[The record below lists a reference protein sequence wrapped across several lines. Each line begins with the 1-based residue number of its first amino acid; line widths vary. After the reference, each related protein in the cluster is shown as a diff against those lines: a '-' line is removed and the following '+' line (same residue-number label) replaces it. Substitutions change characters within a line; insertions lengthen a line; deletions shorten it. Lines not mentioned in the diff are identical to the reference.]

1 MRKKKKK
8 VEYEITKLNK
18 NEEKS
23 SILFRK
29 IDIAKSLENKKIYVR
44 NDFCLK
50 DDYPVLNQCLKS
62 NVFWIA
68 MDNWHINLRWLQKIM
83 KPLTNLFTSTLL
95 VNEVE
100 SFIEFIKEIFY
111 LNLKNFDVQGELL
124 QSLVVGLEVLA
135 NH

>member
-1 MRKKKKK
+1 
-8 VEYEITKLNK
+8 
-18 NEEKS
+18 
-23 SILFRK
+23 
-29 IDIAKSLENKKIYVR
+29 
-44 NDFCLK
+44 
-50 DDYPVLNQCLKS
+50 
-62 NVFWIA
+62 

-111 LNLKNFDVQGELL
+111 LNFKNFDVQGELL

>member
-1 MRKKKKK
+1 
-8 VEYEITKLNK
+8 
-18 NEEKS
+18 
-23 SILFRK
+23 
-29 IDIAKSLENKKIYVR
+29 
-44 NDFCLK
+44 
-50 DDYPVLNQCLKS
+50 
-62 NVFWIA
+62 

-95 VNEVE
+95 INEVE

>member
-1 MRKKKKK
+1 
-8 VEYEITKLNK
+8 
-18 NEEKS
+18 
-23 SILFRK
+23 
-29 IDIAKSLENKKIYVR
+29 
-44 NDFCLK
+44 
-50 DDYPVLNQCLKS
+50 
-62 NVFWIA
+62 
-68 MDNWHINLRWLQKIM
+68 M

-95 VNEVE
+95 INEVE

>member
-1 MRKKKKK
+1 
-8 VEYEITKLNK
+8 
-18 NEEKS
+18 
-23 SILFRK
+23 
-29 IDIAKSLENKKIYVR
+29 
-44 NDFCLK
+44 
-50 DDYPVLNQCLKS
+50 
-62 NVFWIA
+62 

-100 SFIEFIKEIFY
+100 SFIEFIKEIFH

>member
-1 MRKKKKK
+1 
-8 VEYEITKLNK
+8 
-18 NEEKS
+18 
-23 SILFRK
+23 
-29 IDIAKSLENKKIYVR
+29 
-44 NDFCLK
+44 
-50 DDYPVLNQCLKS
+50 
-62 NVFWIA
+62 